1 MESNLQEFKTKYTG
15 AEIMLLLSK
24 KSECIKLTKKQSKI
38 SANLA
43 YPAMLRNKTIK
54 MKSNKLTQ

>member
-1 MESNLQEFKTKYTG
+1 MESNLTLKTKYTG
-15 AEIMLLLSK
+15 AEIMLLLTK
-24 KSECIKLTKKQSKI
+24 KPECRKLTEKQSKI

>member
-1 MESNLQEFKTKYTG
+1 MESNPIVKTKYTG
-15 AEIMLLLSK
+15 DEIMQLFTK
-24 KSECIKLTKKQSKI
+24 KPECKKLTEKQSKI

-54 MKSNKLTQ
+54 MKSNELTH